1 MENGNLRPV
10 SVKVGDNVLL
20 PEYGGSTLKLD
31 NQELHVYRDDDIVGI
46 LDEPLKQWYI
56 HIKHNTTYKIK
67 IIYIRS
73 RQFLF
78 VDLF

>member
-1 MENGNLRPV
+1 MENGQLRPV

-46 LDEPLKQWYI
+46 LDEPLKQWSI
-56 HIKHNTTYKIK
+56 HINHNTTYKIK
-67 IIYIRS
+67 IIYIGRPK
-73 RQFLF
+73 FLF
-78 VDLF
+78 LDSF